1 MSLGGMSLG
10 QAIAAISAVALV
22 VSLFLAWGGSSVDI
36 PETEIPGALP
46 SGQQGVPPDLQQA
59 AEQAQQAA
67 EQAQEDAQSASEVS
81 GWESQNTLDIYLAIL
96 AGLVLIGAVLVIT
109 GSPEGLPF
117 APAAATFLLGVIGT
131 ILTAYVLIDVPE
143 GVERKIGIYVATA
156 AVIGVTIG
164 SYLQLRDEVA
174 EGY

>member
-1 MSLGGMSLG
+1 MSPG

-22 VSLFLAWGGSSVDI
+22 VSLFLAWGGADI
-36 PETEIPGALP
+36 PETELPGGVP
-46 SGQQGVPPDLQQA
+46 SGAQQGVPPDLQQA

-67 EQAQEDAQSASEVS
+67 EQAQEDAQGASEVS
-81 GWESQNTLDIYLAIL
+81 GWESQNTLDIYLAIV

-109 GSPEGLPF
+109 GSPEGFPF

-131 ILTAYVLIDVPE
+131 ILTAYVLIDIPE
-143 GVERKIGIYVATA
+143 GAERKIGIYVATA